1 MARISIEF
9 PDTYLF
15 ETEIVVRASDLNY
28 GNHVGH
34 DSILTLMQEAR
45 LLFYRKL
52 GFKNELSFDG
62 PVGQVISDAA
72 LVYKSESFLGDE
84 LVCRIAAA
92 DFHKYGFDLLY
103 LLTNKE
109 TGKEV
114 ARGKTGI
121 VCFDYDKRKIAL
133 VPEVLLDKLNT
144 PDLPCH

>member
-1 MARISIEF
+1 MARISIDIPETF
-9 PDTYLF
+9 LF

-52 GFKNELSFDG
+52 GFKNELSFEG
-62 PVGQVISDAA
+62 SVGQVISDAA
-72 LVYKSESFLGDE
+72 VVYKAESFLGDE
-84 LVCRIAAA
+84 LTCRIAAT
-92 DFHKYGFDLLY
+92 DFNKYGFDLLY
-103 LLTNKE
+103 LLINKS

-133 VPEVLLDKLNT
+133 VPEILLKKLSA
-144 PDLPCH
+144 DSI